1 MLYGFLCTLY
11 SLACIFLVF
20 LVLLQKSKSSL
31 GIGSVSGSNQ
41 LLFGGS
47 GGQDIFQKTTWIL
60 GAILLSGSLSLAL
73 LRSTTYEGP
82 VTPQVPMSQQLPI
95 AEF

>member
-1 MLYGFLCTLY
+1 MLYGFLCTFY
-11 SLACIFLVF
+11 SLACVFLIF

-31 GIGSVSGSNQ
+31 GIGSISGSNQ

-60 GAILLSGSLSLAL
+60 GGILLFGSLGLAL
-73 LRSTTYEGP
+73 LRSATYEGP
-82 VTPQVPMSQQLPI
+82 IAPRAPMSQQMPI